1 MKANRF
7 MLSITGNWI
16 KEGNDMAVKQVT
28 VFIGNKEGRIE
39 KVTEILK
46 KNNIN
51 ITSLS
56 LAESV
61 DFGLLR
67 LIVSEPEKAKD
78 ALKEDGLSA
87 RLSDVIAV
95 EISNEPGSLH
105 ELLTSLVDFNI
116 EYMYVLSSADTAS
129 MIMKIKDYEAAETV
143 IAASGF
149 RVLTQSDV
157 SH

>member
-1 MKANRF
+1 
-7 MLSITGNWI
+7 
-16 KEGNDMAVKQVT
+16 MAVKQLT

-46 KNNIN
+46 ENDIN

-67 LIVSEPEKAKD
+67 LIVSDPEKAKD
-78 ALKEDGLSA
+78 AIKAEGLSA

-105 ELLTSLVDFNI
+105 GLLTALTEFNI
-116 EYMYVLSSADTAS
+116 EYMYVLSSAEKAS

-143 IAASGF
+143 ITASGF
-149 RVLTQSDV
+149 TVLSF
-157 SH
+157 

>member
-1 MKANRF
+1 
-7 MLSITGNWI
+7 
-16 KEGNDMAVKQVT
+16 MAVKQLT

-46 KNNIN
+46 ENDIN

-67 LIVSEPEKAKD
+67 LIVSDPEKAKD
-78 ALKEDGLSA
+78 ALKAEGLSA

-105 ELLTSLVDFNI
+105 ELLTALTEFNI
-116 EYMYVLSSADTAS
+116 EYMYVLSSAEKAS

-143 IAASGF
+143 ITASGF
-149 RVLTQSDV
+149 TVLSF
-157 SH
+157 